1 MDNFGGY
8 KQHINYKMP
17 GKICL
22 LIVLIVTGGVFS
34 SPAQNNQHKS
44 VTINVGKG
52 WAGNSINTVVFRK
65 NSLAS
70 FKELQFIAYYDAEGY
85 VVVGKRHLKDT
96 VWQLQKT
103 IYKGN
108 IKDAHNCISIAVDGD
123 GYLHMAWDHHNNQL
137 HYCKSAAPLSLE
149 LTAAMPM
156 IGNAENKLTYP
167 EFHKLPNGNLLF
179 LYRDGGSGNGNLVI
193 NGYDVKTK
201 QWSRLQT
208 NLIDGEGKRNAYWQA
223 CIDVKGVIHISWVWR
238 ESPDVASN
246 HDMNYAVSK
255 DGGHT
260 WQQSTGEKYKLP
272 ISMATAEKICAIP
285 QNSEL
290 INQTS
295 MCTDAAGRP
304 YIASYW
310 KGINN
315 VPQYHV
321 IWQSGN
327 GWKVNDLGFRSTNF
341 SLSGQGTKQ
350 IPISRPQLICMNKG
364 KLVQLAL
371 VFRDAERGDKV
382 SVATTKNIAANQWQL
397 SDLTTTAVGSWEPT
411 YDIELWKQK
420 KQLHLFVQ
428 QVTQADGEGVLH
440 VVPQMVQVV
449 AYNF

>member
-1 MDNFGGY
+1 MTCKSFVIY
-8 KQHINYKMP
+8 VV
-17 GKICL
+17 L
-22 LIVLIVTGGVFS
+22 LLGSFHYGR
-34 SPAQNNQHKS
+34 AQNAARSGSIIIKA
-44 VTINVGKG
+44 GLG

-85 VVVGKRHLKDT
+85 VIVGKRHLKDT

-103 IYKGN
+103 IYRGN
-108 IKDAHNCISIAVDGD
+108 IKDAHNCISIALDGE
-123 GYLHMAWDHHNNQL
+123 GYLHMAWDHHNNPL
-137 HYCKSAAPLSLE
+137 HYCKSVAPLSLE
-149 LTAAMPM
+149 LTPQMPM
-156 IGNAENKLTYP
+156 MGNAENKLSYP

-193 NGYDVKTK
+193 NGYDLKTK

-223 CIDVKGVIHISWVWR
+223 CVDAKGAIHISWVWR

-260 WQQSTGEKYKLP
+260 WQQSTGEKYQLP
-272 ISMATAEKICAIP
+272 ISIATAEKICAIP
-285 QNSEL
+285 QNSGL

-310 KGINN
+310 NGIND

-321 IWQSGN
+321 IYHSAN
-327 GWKVNDLGFRSTNF
+327 GWKVNDLGFRTTNF
-341 SLSGQGTKQ
+341 SLGGQGTKQ

-364 KLVQLAL
+364 KQVQLAL
-371 VFRDAERGDKV
+371 VFRDAERGGKV
-382 SVATTKNIAANQWQL
+382 SVATTKNIAAHQWQL
-397 SDLTTTAVGSWEPT
+397 RDLTTTAVGSWEPT

-428 QVTQADGEGVLH
+428 QVTQADGEGVLN
-440 VVPQMVQVV
+440 VVPQMVQVIE
-449 AYNF
+449 YKF